1 MAVPVFYLK
10 KSLRSLNSLIKDI
23 SDAQYIPPKFRREP
37 FTEELRL
44 DYLAYLTRER
54 SRLEKQIQVY
64 EQPQSPAV

>member
-1 MAVPVFYLK
+1 MAVPVFYLQ

-23 SDAQYIPPKFRREP
+23 EAVQYIPPKFRREP

-54 SRLEKQIQVY
+54 ARLEKQIQV
-64 EQPQSPAV
+64 QDAPRPAV